1 MRRHHPLSF
10 PIAIALL
17 AACSSDLGPRP
28 ADPSDGSR
36 LAAQFEDL
44 ADQAGDSGASATA
57 NALRHAAQIVRLVG
71 HATPVT
77 VTIDGVSH
85 DWLAVAEQLDYP
97 VVECVWPAPGGPEE
111 GDSIAPPDSGGSGS
125 GSGGTPG
132 GGGGTPPD
140 TGVVGGGGS
149 GGTGGGTEPPGC
161 TETGTS
167 SVRSIIA
174 WEPDHMS
181 EVVRM
186 TAEPGSSEVKPASVP
201 DVMAGLPAPA
211 MPTEPG
217 DTAVTGGGGTGGTY
231 GFVGE
236 YFKSGGGTFWTV
248 EGSQSNSREAGSS
261 ACTES
266 HTTFDWAEFDC
277 EGARLRFEVTMRVE
291 GGDFGPPTEPPGPA
305 GAAGELETHDISVPA
320 TTVDGAVL
328 TVVSWSVPAPEPGP
342 PPEPGPAPEPVPP
355 VDSASAGAGMS
366 R

>member
-1 MRRHHPLSF
+1 MPRLRTLPF
-10 PIAIALL
+10 PVGLALAL
-17 AACSSDLGPRP
+17 ACSGDAGPDS

-36 LAAQFEDL
+36 LATQFENL

-71 HATPVT
+71 HATPLM

-85 DWLAVAEQLDYP
+85 NWLAVAEQLDYP
-97 VVECVWPAPGGPEE
+97 VVECVWPAPGGPVE
-111 GDSIAPPDSGGSGS
+111 GDSVAPPDSGGGGGS
-125 GSGGTPG
+125 DGTPG
-132 GGGGTPPD
+132 GGGSTPPD
-140 TGVVGGGGS
+140 TGIVGG

-174 WEPDHMS
+174 WEPDQMS

-186 TAEPGSSEVKPASVP
+186 TAEPGSSEVKAASVP
-201 DVMAGLPAPA
+201 DVMAGLPTPA

-217 DTAVTGGGGTGGTY
+217 DTAVTGGGVGSGGTY

-248 EGSQSNSREAGSS
+248 EGTQTNSREAGTGS
-261 ACTES
+261 CTES

-277 EGARLRFEVTMRVE
+277 EAARLRFELTMRVE
-291 GGDFGPPTEPPGPA
+291 GGNFETGGEPTRSA
-305 GAAGELETHDISVPA
+305 TDGELETHAISIPA
-320 TTVDGAVL
+320 TSVDAAVL
-328 TVVSWSVPAPEPGP
+328 TVVSWSVPTPEPGPGPEPVP
-342 PPEPGPAPEPVPP
+342 PPEPGPP
-355 VDSASAGAGMS
+355 VDSSSAGAAMS